1 MPAIDPSSQLGA
13 LLRSRVSEL
22 KRPEHA
28 DAVAQGKTPELQRDP
43 SRATMANSFMD
54 SLSLLEPKIKQQL
67 LQRVR
72 ALSKDDAR
80 QSRKVFQLFM
90 ESILMQEFL
99 GSVKPD
105 VDWELLASPVIDQM
119 ESDPELSVAIKEA
132 ARYLVDAAAAAMPT
146 A

>member
-1 MPAIDPSSQLGA
+1 MPVIDPSSQLGA

-22 KRPEHA
+22 KRSEPA
-28 DAVAQGKTPELQRDP
+28 DAVAHGKTPELQHDP
-43 SRATMANSFMD
+43 SRATMANAFMD

-72 ALSKDDAR
+72 ALSKEHAR
-80 QSRKVFQLFM
+80 QPRKVFQLFM

-99 GSVKPD
+99 GSAKPD

-132 ARYLVDAAAAAMPT
+132 ARYLADAAATGLPQA
-146 A
+146 